1 MQKVM
6 VNSITAYEQHSA
18 EFAVR
23 AYSISEKRKL
33 LAYMQ
38 SFTPYA
44 AAGRITDCVT
54 GERLRTEDV
63 GYTDGTFMWTSQDM
77 DHIDKYNAA
86 VTNAF
91 LKRVMN

>member
-6 VNSITAYEQHSA
+6 VNSITAYKQHPI

-23 AYSISEKRKL
+23 AYSASEKGKL

-38 SFTPYA
+38 SFDPYA

-54 GERLRTEDV
+54 GERLRKEDV
-63 GYTDGTFMWTSQDM
+63 GYTDGTFMWTSQDVY
-77 DHIDKYNAA
+77 HIDKYNAA
-86 VTNAF
+86 VTNGF
-91 LKRVMN
+91 LERVMN